1 MVLFL
6 FLRILSYQ
14 KHFYLYVETSK
25 HKSAFY
31 DLKIALLTYYPV
43 KKKKQEASGRGR
55 RLQVRR

>member
-31 DLKIALLTYYPV
+31 DLKIALLT
-43 KKKKQEASGRGR
+43 S
-55 RLQVRR
+55 